1 MKATAP
7 KNKESCSLFLT
18 NSGSSI
24 TILSAKERASFVIPS
39 RRPTIATNC
48 LYVNLKLPIALPE
61 QVSRTFYADKD
72 IDTDIS
78 EINDG
83 IYRISGLVPRYQ
95 ITFNQF
101 LIDDENPTL
110 IHTGP
115 IGMYEKIADKVRE
128 VISLEKLANVAFLHF
143 ESDEWGGMDFL
154 KAPKARLLCSDLTSK
169 LNLSGWNNVPVDH
182 ISFWENETLKTGKKT
197 FRFIMTPHVHHWD
210 SMMMFEETT
219 KSLFPSDLFIQP
231 GQHKPV
237 TSDDLSKDMIQLY
250 NITGIFASEEP
261 VRKTAQKLVKL
272 DPKLICPMH
281 GSAFDSSVFP
291 KYVDAL
297 MNEKYAYSNKLLGR
311 ELEEKSFNGGL

>member
-1 MKATAP
+1 LLA
-7 KNKESCSLFLT
+7 F
-18 NSGSSI
+18 
-24 TILSAKERASFVIPS
+24 LSALGRQKFSAS
-39 RRPTIATNC
+39 TIATNS
-48 LYVNLKLPIALPE
+48 LYVNLQLTIALPE

-72 IDTDIS
+72 VDVDIS

-83 IYRISGLVPRYQ
+83 IYRISGLIPRYQ

-115 IGMYEKIADKVRE
+115 IGMYEKIADKVKE
-128 VISLEKLANVAFLHF
+128 VIPLEKLTNVAFLHF

-154 KAPKARLLCSDLTSK
+154 KAPKARLVCGELTSR

-182 ISFWENETLKTGKKT
+182 ISFWENEILKTGKRR

-281 GSAFDSSVFP
+281 GSAFDSSVLP

-297 MNEKYAYSNKLLGR
+297 MNEQYAYSNKLLGR
-311 ELEEKSFNGGL
+311 ELEEKPLNGRL